1 MFTITIAN
9 ILILINKLN
18 KNHFVYYHGSWLNG
32 SEEVYSDC
40 TSACSDNLSFTTL
53 LQC

>member
-18 KNHFVYYHGSWLNG
+18 KNHFVYYHRWLNG

-40 TSACSDNLSFTTL
+40 TSACSDILSFATL